1 MGDAAIQV
9 ENLTKT
15 YRVERRRP
23 GRLSWVRSL
32 VAPMYEEIRGVD
44 RLSLAIDHGE
54 VLGLLGPN
62 GAGKSTAVKLLT
74 GVLFPTEGRVRV
86 LGRDPFHDRIANAQ
100 DIGVLFGQRS
110 HLLHDLPAVDSFGL
124 LRHLYGTSQSD
135 YDARLTELTDLPQLE
150 PLLNQPV
157 RTLSLGQRMR
167 CEVAA
172 TFLHQPRI
180 VYLDEPTIGLD
191 IEAKRRIRE
200 FILSVSRSLGTTVL
214 LTTHDLNDVQ
224 ELCERV
230 VVLNQGSAVFDGLLG
245 DLIDLHASSRAVEVD
260 APGDVIE
267 MIVQDVSRR
276 WPEALVTRDG
286 SRVRASGIGD
296 QGAIVDATRLI
307 MAHVG
312 VRSIS
317 VVEPPIEDVILSVY
331 QHGVRGS

>member
-1 MGDAAIQV
+1 
-9 ENLTKT
+9 
-15 YRVERRRP
+15 
-23 GRLSWVRSL
+23 
-32 VAPMYEEIRGVD
+32 MYEEIRGVD